1 VEGGSIGV
9 LGVKS
14 VLYSS
19 TPSLHRSKL
28 SVMPQVPII
37 MPQLGESIAEATV
50 ISLLVKVGDKVNVD
64 QDVIE
69 VETNKAAMNVTS
81 PCGGR
86 VEKLLVKLNES
97 YPVGAVL
104 GYLEATAEDATRM
117 GLDVPAPAEHESATL
132 ADNGGKPSADGKGQK
147 VEPTVRGLPV
157 PAHAAGASYMS
168 PRMRARMNELGLHAA
183 DLAGIAG
190 SGAAGRVTIQD
201 FENFLAN
208 LERHKLSPASTMRV
222 AVADAMRRSWTRP
235 LATVA
240 LPVCLEAMLAHRKA
254 SRPKAGPAL
263 YALRALA
270 VALAENSAPAGR
282 LVGNKIVHPSAI
294 DLGFAVEAADGVLVP
309 VIRNADKRAL
319 KELVG
324 RYSELVE
331 LARQRRLPADATG
344 GSIATVTNF
353 GTFGLT
359 WATPI
364 PLPEQTLVLG
374 MGAGR
379 RVPSWDE
386 TKGQFVPVTE
396 ANLTLSFDHRVLD
409 GGAAGRLLSRVADL
423 MAHPDQL

>member
-1 VEGGSIGV
+1 
-9 LGVKS
+9 
-14 VLYSS
+14 
-19 TPSLHRSKL
+19 
-28 SVMPQVPII
+28 

-50 ISLLVKVGDKVNVD
+50 INFLVGPGDPVEAD
-64 QDVIE
+64 QDVLE
-69 VETNKAAMNVTS
+69 VETNKATMNVTS
-81 PCGGR
+81 PCRGR
-86 VEKLLVKLNES
+86 VEELLVQVNES
-97 YPVGAVL
+97 YPVGAIL
-104 GYLEATAEDATRM
+104 GYLEVSKEDAARL
-117 GLDVPAPAEHESATL
+117 GLDTAMIQRPKAANLTDIPARTL
-132 ADNGGKPSADGKGQK
+132 AEAGRQK

-168 PRMRARMNELGLHAA
+168 PRMKARMNELGLHAA

-201 FENFLAN
+201 FESFIAN
-208 LERHKLSPASTMRV
+208 LERHKTSPASSMRV

-240 LPVCLEAMLAHRKA
+240 LPVCLDAMLNHRKA
-254 SRPKAGPAL
+254 SNPKAGPAL

-270 VALAENSAPAGR
+270 VALSENSAPAGR

-294 DLGFAVEAADGVLVP
+294 DVGFAVEVEDGVLVP
-309 VIRNADKRAL
+309 VLRGADQRPLNDLVARYN
-319 KELVG
+319 ELVA
-324 RYSELVE
+324 

-374 MGAGR
+374 VGAGR
-379 RVPSWDE
+379 RVPNWDE
-386 TKGQFVPVTE
+386 VNARFVPVTE
-396 ANLTLSFDHRVLD
+396 ANFTLSFDHRVLD
-409 GGAAGRLLSRVADL
+409 GGAAGRLLARIAALLSAPEKL
-423 MAHPDQL
+423 